1 MAAYFDPFFPCCCLA
16 ESGGTYKL
24 LLYYERRNLVWEV
37 LYLHVYV
44 FGDIHLA
51 LPLFGIWT
59 HPSGTRRGF
68 LRHDGP
74 RGS

>member
-1 MAAYFDPFFPCCCLA
+1 MC
-16 ESGGTYKL
+16 G
-24 LLYYERRNLVWEV
+24 
-37 LYLHVYV
+37 VYV

-59 HPSGTRRGF
+59 RPSGTRSGF